1 MKKLIKLEV
10 NTNSTLDNYIKL
22 LKIFPEWESISRDL
36 KLNTLLNKYQKKQ
49 QLNITDIKGSNDMLL
64 LRFFTH
70 EIDNNGYS
78 IPIKNSCAIIKS
90 MEFIIAKDR
99 KIEKLALGIEILST
113 PLGKSLEIL
122 YKSNI
127 PLIIVD
133 KIIDGDFKFFNIR
146 ESPEIQKELETIIPI
161 VCQ

>member
-1 MKKLIKLEV
+1 L
-10 NTNSTLDNYIKL
+10 
-22 LKIFPEWESISRDL
+22 W
-36 KLNTLLNKYQKKQ
+36 
-49 QLNITDIKGSNDMLL
+49 
-64 LRFFTH
+64 
-70 EIDNNGYS
+70 
-78 IPIKNSCAIIKS
+78 
-90 MEFIIAKDR
+90 
-99 KIEKLALGIEILST
+99 IEILST